1 MMAQFYTADE
11 AFTTGTMGGITP
23 ICEIDARLIGYSTGN
38 VGMDRFPI
46 ISRIQEAYK
55 ALTETNGFVLPA
67 Y

>member
-23 ICEIDARLIGYSTGN
+23 ICEIDARLIGNSNG
-38 VGMDRFPI
+38 GGIDRFPI

-55 ALTETNGFVLPA
+55 ALTETNGFVLPP